1 MSFEH
6 IQQDGLSVPARE
18 PLQGKVKP
26 SQLPQGPHGRALCRW
41 CQNEVPPN
49 RRTFCSAP
57 CVHEHKLRSSID
69 YMKNQVFERD
79 AGLCALCNLDCGA
92 LLRSTQ
98 SLAAAEGE
106 EKAIQA
112 LIEKGFNPFRAAQ
125 AVQKG
130 AALWDAD
137 HIVAVSQGGGGCGL
151 SGMRTLCAPCHKGQ
165 TRDLRRALAQGLIPG
180 QMTIWDFMTE

>member
-1 MSFEH
+1 M
-6 IQQDGLSVPARE
+6 VWNKAARE

-41 CQNEVPPN
+41 CQNEVRPK
-49 RRTFCSAP
+49 RRTFCGAP

-79 AGLCALCNLDCGA
+79 AGRCALCDLDCVA

-106 EKAIQA
+106 GKALQV

-125 AVQKG
+125 SVQKG

-137 HIVAVSQGGGGCGL
+137 HIVAVSQGGGGCGPF
-151 SGMRTLCAPCHKGQ
+151 RHENALCALPQGPNQ
-165 TRDLRRALAQGLIPG
+165 GFTTRARTGAHSRPNDHLEFYDRVSLSL
-180 QMTIWDFMTE
+180 